1 MARRKIIRIDE
12 SLCNGCGQCIPNC
25 HEGAL
30 RIVDGKARLVSEQL
44 CDGLGACLGHC
55 PMNAITIEEREAEA
69 YDECAVQAAKQEV
82 KPLACAPA
90 ESGIHARA
98 GAAAHPAA
106 GCPGTAAQGWKRE
119 PEAETGPQ
127 PSQLTHWP
135 VQLHLVSPTA
145 PYYKDADL
153 LLAADCTAYALGGF
167 HAEWLKGRSLAI
179 ACPKLD
185 EGQEEYLQKLV
196 ALIDE
201 ARIRSLTVLIM
212 QVPCCRGLAALAE
225 EALARATRKIP
236 LRVVTVGLRGEI
248 VS

>member
-30 RIVDGKARLVSEQL
+30 RIVDGKARLVSDQL

-55 PMNAITIEEREAEA
+55 PMDAITIEEREAEE
-69 YDECAVQAAKQEV
+69 YDECAVKAAKKEE
-82 KPLACAPA
+82 KPLAC
-90 ESGIHARA
+90 
-98 GAAAHPAA
+98 
-106 GCPGTAAQGWKRE
+106 GCPGTAAQAWKRE
-119 PEAETGPQ
+119 PTAETGPQ

-185 EGQEEYLQKLV
+185 DGQEEYLVKLV

-236 LRVVTVGLRGEI
+236 MRVVTVGLRGEI
-248 VS
+248 VE